1 MGRVIMRALIAVL
14 VRVKEVVPTAWGFV
28 VTPSRFTWAVYA
40 PTCCK
45 PYTIREKHA
54 LSDFIFV
61 QH

>member
-1 MGRVIMRALIAVL
+1 MRSFIGDL
-14 VRVKEVVPTAWGFV
+14 VHVKEVMPTVWGFI
-28 VTPSRFTWAVYA
+28 VTPTYSSWAVYA

-45 PYTIREKHA
+45 PYIIREKHA